1 MSTRSRIAIEED
13 DGSIRS
19 IYCHFDGYPEGVGAI
34 LKKHYTDPQKIEK
47 LLELGDLSALG
58 TFYDQKLAE
67 MEWKRWDLSE
77 EERKKLDALTKGMT
91 VPYKD
96 RGEKVPARVDKDLR
110 EFTSKLGNCG
120 EEYTYLFT
128 SDYSGVYRWE
138 VAETPYFKAL

>member
-34 LKKHYTDPQKIEK
+34 LKKHYTDPQKIEE
-47 LLELGDLSALG
+47 LLELGDLSILG

-67 MEWKRWDLSE
+67 MEWKRWGLSE
-77 EERKKLDALTKGMT
+77 EEQKKLDALTKGMT
-91 VPYKD
+91 IPYKD
-96 RGEKVPARVDKDLR
+96 RGESAPARVDKDLR

-120 EEYTYLFT
+120 EEYTYLFAP
-128 SDYSGVYRWE
+128 DYSGVYHWE
-138 VAETPYFKAL
+138 FAETPYFKAF